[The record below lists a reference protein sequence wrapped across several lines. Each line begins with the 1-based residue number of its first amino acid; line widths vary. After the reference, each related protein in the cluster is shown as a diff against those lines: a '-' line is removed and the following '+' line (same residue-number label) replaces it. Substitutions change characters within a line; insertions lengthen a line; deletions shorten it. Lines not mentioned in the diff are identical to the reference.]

1 MIALV
6 DVNNF
11 YVSCERLFNRS
22 LEHAPV
28 VVLSNNDGCIIS
40 RSNEAKAL
48 GIKMGMPFFQAQD
61 LIKKNHVRV
70 YSSNYPLYADM
81 SNRVMQLLAHLSQ
94 DQEIYSIDESFLKIN
109 QKNYLLHGQH
119 IRTTVLKNVGLP
131 VCVGIAKTK
140 TLAKLANYMA
150 KKYPMFNG
158 VVCFSETNPKTLTKL
173 MCEISVGELW
183 GVGVRLKKR
192 LNELGILTVHD
203 LKTANAK
210 WMKQMF
216 SINMERMVYELNDIE
231 CYPIES
237 IKPDQKQIVCSRSFG
252 QKINRYEDMAD
263 AVATFVQRA
272 SIKLRKQRL
281 TAKQMTLFM
290 RNNLFSSKHRIQ
302 HVIRLQHYDY
312 TDNHQQLLRLAM
324 RGLEKIYHQGIDY
337 HKAGIVL
344 GDLRRSVNLNQDYS
358 AGPQWHHLSN
368 TIDAIRDKYDANI
381 IMSGWQSKDGK
392 WNMKQ
397 SNKSFRFTTS
407 WQELLEAS

>member
-11 YVSCERLFNRS
+11 YVSCERLFNRR
-22 LEHAPV
+22 LENVPV

-61 LIKKNHVRV
+61 LIKKNHVHV

-81 SNRVMQLLAHLSQ
+81 SNRVMQLLAYLSQ
-94 DQEIYSIDESFLKIN
+94 DQEIYSIDESFLKIY
-109 QKNYLLHGQH
+109 QKKYLLYGQH
-119 IRTTVLKNVGLP
+119 IRTMVFKNIGLP

-150 KKYPMFNG
+150 KKYHMFNG
-158 VVCFSETNPKTLTKL
+158 VVCFSETNPEILTKL
-173 MCEISVGELW
+173 MREISVGELW

-210 WMKQMF
+210 WMKQAF
-216 SINMERMVYELNDIE
+216 SVNIERMVYELNNIE

-252 QKINRYEDMAD
+252 QKINCYEDMAD

-272 SIKLRKQRL
+272 SIKLRKQQL
-281 TAKQMTLFM
+281 TAREMTLFM
-290 RNNLFSSKHRIQ
+290 RNNPFSSQHRIQ
-302 HVIRLQHYDY
+302 HAIRLKHYDY
-312 TDNHQQLLRLAM
+312 TDSNQQLLRLAI

-337 HKAGIVL
+337 HKAGIIL
-344 GDLRRSVNLNQDYS
+344 GDLRRSINLNQDNL
-358 AGPQWHHLSN
+358 AGSQRHHLSN
-368 TIDAIRDKYDANI
+368 TIDAIRDKYHANI

-392 WNMKQ
+392 WRMKQ
-397 SNKSFRFTTS
+397 SNKSLRFTTS

>member
-11 YVSCERLFNRS
+11 YVSCERVFNRS
-22 LEHAPV
+22 LEYVPV

-61 LIKKNHVRV
+61 LIKKNNVHV

-119 IRTTVLKNVGLP
+119 IRATILKNVGLP

-150 KKYPMFNG
+150 KKYPIFNG
-158 VVCFSETNPKTLTKL
+158 VVCFSETNPKILTKL

-183 GVGVRLKKR
+183 GVGARLKKR

-210 WMKQMF
+210 WMKQIF
-216 SINMERMVYELNDIE
+216 SVNMERMVYELNDIQ

-272 SIKLRKQRL
+272 SIKLRKQQL

-290 RNNLFSSKHRIQ
+290 RNNPFSSKHRMQ

-312 TDNHQQLLRLAM
+312 TDSHQQLLRLAM
-324 RGLEKIYHQGIDY
+324 HGLEKIYHQGIDY
-337 HKAGIVL
+337 HKAGIIL
-344 GDLRRSVNLNQDYS
+344 GDLRRATNLNQDYS
-358 AGPQWHHLSN
+358 AKPEGHHLSN
-368 TIDAIRDKYDANI
+368 TIDAIRDKYHANI

-392 WNMKQ
+392 WHMRQ
-397 SNKSFRFTTS
+397 LNKSLKFTTS
-407 WQELLEAS
+407 WLELLEAS

>member
-22 LEHAPV
+22 LEHVPV

-61 LIKKNHVRV
+61 LIKKNHVHV

-109 QKNYLLHGQH
+109 QKNYLLYGQH

-150 KKYPMFNG
+150 KKYPIFNG
-158 VVCFSETNPKTLTKL
+158 VVCFSETNAKTLTKL
-173 MCEISVGELW
+173 MSEISVGELW

-210 WMKQMF
+210 WMKQIF
-216 SINMERMVYELNDIE
+216 SVNMERMVYELNDIQ

-272 SIKLRKQRL
+272 SMKLRKQQL

-290 RNNLFSSKHRIQ
+290 RNNPFSSKHRMQ

-312 TDNHQQLLRLAM
+312 TDSHQQLLRLAM
-324 RGLEKIYHQGIDY
+324 HGLEKIYHQGIDY
-337 HKAGIVL
+337 HKAGIIL
-344 GDLRRSVNLNQDYS
+344 GDLRRVTNLNQDYS
-358 AGPQWHHLSN
+358 AKPEGHHLSN
-368 TIDAIRDKYDANI
+368 IIDAIRDKYHANI

-392 WNMKQ
+392 WHMRQ
-397 SNKSFRFTTS
+397 LNKSLKFTTS
-407 WQELLEAS
+407 WLELLEAS

>member
-22 LEHAPV
+22 LEHVPV

-61 LIKKNHVRV
+61 LIKKNHVHV

-81 SNRVMQLLAHLSQ
+81 SNRVMQLLAYLSQ

-140 TLAKLANYMA
+140 TLAKLANYIA

-158 VVCFSETNPKTLTKL
+158 VVCFSETNSKTLTKL
-173 MCEISVGELW
+173 MYEISVGELW

-203 LKTANAK
+203 LKTASAK

-216 SINMERMVYELNDIE
+216 SINIERMVYELNDIQ

-252 QKINRYEDMAD
+252 QKINRYQDMAD

-290 RNNLFSSKHRIQ
+290 RNNPFSSKHRIQ

-324 RGLEKIYHQGIDY
+324 HGLEKIYHQGIDY

-368 TIDAIRDKYDANI
+368 TIDAIRNKYHANI

-407 WQELLEAS
+407 WQELLETS

>member
-11 YVSCERLFNRS
+11 YVSCERVFNRS
-22 LEHAPV
+22 LEYVPV

-61 LIKKNHVRV
+61 LIKKNHVHV

-109 QKNYLLHGQH
+109 QKNYLLYGQR
-119 IRTTVLKNVGLP
+119 IRATVLKNVGLP

-150 KKYPMFNG
+150 KKYPIFNG

-216 SINMERMVYELNDIE
+216 SINIERMVYELNDIQ

-237 IKPDQKQIVCSRSFG
+237 IKPDQKQIICSRSFG

-272 SIKLRKQRL
+272 SIKLRNQQL

-290 RNNLFSSKHRIQ
+290 RNNPFSSKHRMQ

-312 TDNHQQLLRLAM
+312 TDSHQQLLRLAM
-324 RGLEKIYHQGIDY
+324 HGLEKIYHQGIDY
-337 HKAGIVL
+337 HKAGIIL
-344 GDLRRSVNLNQDYS
+344 GDLRRATNLNQDYS
-358 AGPQWHHLSN
+358 AKPEGHHLSN
-368 TIDAIRDKYDANI
+368 TIDAIRDKYHANI

-392 WNMKQ
+392 WHMRQ
-397 SNKSFRFTTS
+397 LNKSLKFTTS
-407 WQELLEAS
+407 WLELLEAS

>member
-22 LEHAPV
+22 LEHVPV

-40 RSNEAKAL
+40 RSNEAKAI

-61 LIKKNHVRV
+61 LIKKNHVHV

-109 QKNYLLHGQH
+109 QKNYLLHGQR

-131 VCVGIAKTK
+131 VSVGIAKTK
-140 TLAKLANYMA
+140 TLAKLANYIA

-203 LKTANAK
+203 LKTASAK

-216 SINMERMVYELNDIE
+216 SINIERMVYELNDIQ

-252 QKINRYEDMAD
+252 QKINRYQDMAG

-290 RNNLFSSKHRIQ
+290 RNNPFSSKHRIQ

-324 RGLEKIYHQGIDY
+324 HGLEKIYHQGIDY

-358 AGPQWHHLSN
+358 AGPQWHQLSN
-368 TIDAIRDKYDANI
+368 TIDAIRDKYHANI

>member
-1 MIALV
+1 ML
-6 DVNNF
+6 
-11 YVSCERLFNRS
+11 
-22 LEHAPV
+22 
-28 VVLSNNDGCIIS
+28 
-40 RSNEAKAL
+40 
-48 GIKMGMPFFQAQD
+48 
-61 LIKKNHVRV
+61 
-70 YSSNYPLYADM
+70 
-81 SNRVMQLLAHLSQ
+81 
-94 DQEIYSIDESFLKIN
+94 
-109 QKNYLLHGQH
+109 
-119 IRTTVLKNVGLP
+119 
-131 VCVGIAKTK
+131 
-140 TLAKLANYMA
+140 
-150 KKYPMFNG
+150 
-158 VVCFSETNPKTLTKL
+158 
-173 MCEISVGELW
+173 
-183 GVGVRLKKR
+183 
-192 LNELGILTVHD
+192 
-203 LKTANAK
+203 
-210 WMKQMF
+210 
-216 SINMERMVYELNDIE
+216 
-231 CYPIES
+231 
-237 IKPDQKQIVCSRSFG
+237 RSFG
-252 QKINRYEDMAD
+252 QKINRYQDMAD

-290 RNNLFSSKHRIQ
+290 RNNPFSSKHRIQ

-324 RGLEKIYHQGIDY
+324 HGLEKIYHQGIDY

>member
-22 LEHAPV
+22 LEHVPV
-28 VVLSNNDGCIIS
+28 IVLSNNDGCIIS

-61 LIKKNHVRV
+61 LIKKNHIHV

-109 QKNYLLHGQH
+109 QKNYLLYGQH

-158 VVCFSETNPKTLTKL
+158 VVCFPETNSKTLTKL

-183 GVGVRLKKR
+183 GVGVRLKNR

-203 LKTANAK
+203 LKIANAK

-216 SINMERMVYELNDIE
+216 SINIERMVYELNDIE

-263 AVATFVQRA
+263 AVATFVQTA

-324 RGLEKIYHQGIDY
+324 HGLEKIYHQGIDY

-344 GDLRRSVNLNQDYS
+344 GDLRRSINLNQDYS
-358 AGPQWHHLSN
+358 AGSQWHHLSN
-368 TIDAIRDKYDANI
+368 TIDAIRDKYHANI

-392 WNMKQ
+392 WHMKQ

-407 WQELLEAS
+407 WQELLEVS

>member
-1 MIALV
+1 
-6 DVNNF
+6 
-11 YVSCERLFNRS
+11 
-22 LEHAPV
+22 
-28 VVLSNNDGCIIS
+28 
-40 RSNEAKAL
+40 
-48 GIKMGMPFFQAQD
+48 
-61 LIKKNHVRV
+61 
-70 YSSNYPLYADM
+70 M

-109 QKNYLLHGQH
+109 QKNYLLYGQH

-150 KKYPMFNG
+150 KKYPIFNG
-158 VVCFSETNPKTLTKL
+158 VVCFSETNAKTLTKL
-173 MCEISVGELW
+173 MSEISVGELW
-183 GVGVRLKKR
+183 GVGARLKKR

-210 WMKQMF
+210 WMKQIF
-216 SINMERMVYELNDIE
+216 SVNMERMVYELNDIQ

-272 SIKLRKQRL
+272 SMKLRKQQL

-290 RNNLFSSKHRIQ
+290 RNNPFSSKHRMQ

-312 TDNHQQLLRLAM
+312 TDSHQQLLRLAM
-324 RGLEKIYHQGIDY
+324 HGLEKIYHQGIDY
-337 HKAGIVL
+337 HKAGIIL
-344 GDLRRSVNLNQDYS
+344 GDLRRATNLNQDYS
-358 AGPQWHHLSN
+358 AKPEGHHLSN
-368 TIDAIRDKYDANI
+368 IIDAIRDKYHANI

-392 WNMKQ
+392 WHMKQ
-397 SNKSFRFTTS
+397 LNKSLKFTTS
-407 WQELLEAS
+407 WLELLEAS

>member
-22 LEHAPV
+22 LEHVPV

-48 GIKMGMPFFQAQD
+48 GIKMGMPFFQAQG
-61 LIKKNHVRV
+61 LIKKNHVHV

-109 QKNYLLHGQH
+109 QKNYLLYGQH

-150 KKYPMFNG
+150 KKYPIFNG
-158 VVCFSETNPKTLTKL
+158 VVYFSETNAKTLTKL
-173 MCEISVGELW
+173 MSKISVGELW
-183 GVGVRLKKR
+183 GVGARLKKR

-210 WMKQMF
+210 WMKQIF
-216 SINMERMVYELNDIE
+216 SVNMERMVYELNDIQ

-263 AVATFVQRA
+263 AVATFVQRT
-272 SIKLRKQRL
+272 SMKLRKQQL

-290 RNNLFSSKHRIQ
+290 RNNPFSSKHRMQ

-312 TDNHQQLLRLAM
+312 TDSHQQLLRLAM
-324 RGLEKIYHQGIDY
+324 HGLEKIYHQGIDY
-337 HKAGIVL
+337 HKAGIIL
-344 GDLRRSVNLNQDYS
+344 GDLRRATNLNQDYS
-358 AGPQWHHLSN
+358 AKPEGHHLSN
-368 TIDAIRDKYDANI
+368 IIDAIRDKYHANI
-381 IMSGWQSKDGK
+381 IMSGWQSKNGK
-392 WNMKQ
+392 WHMKQ
-397 SNKSFRFTTS
+397 LNKSLKFTTS
-407 WQELLEAS
+407 WLELLEAS

>member
-22 LEHAPV
+22 LEHVPV

-61 LIKKNHVRV
+61 LIKKNHVHV

-119 IRTTVLKNVGLP
+119 IRATVLKNVGLP

-203 LKTANAK
+203 LKTASAK

-216 SINMERMVYELNDIE
+216 SINIERMVYELNEIQ

-272 SIKLRKQRL
+272 SIKLRKQQL

-290 RNNLFSSKHRIQ
+290 RNNPFSSKHRIQ

-324 RGLEKIYHQGIDY
+324 HGLEKIYHQGIDY
-337 HKAGIVL
+337 HKAGIIL
-344 GDLRRSVNLNQDYS
+344 GDLRRATNLNQDYS
-358 AGPQWHHLSN
+358 AKPEGHHLSN
-368 TIDAIRDKYDANI
+368 TIDAIRDKYHANI

-392 WNMKQ
+392 WHMRQ
-397 SNKSFRFTTS
+397 LNKSLKFTTS
-407 WQELLEAS
+407 WLELLEAS

>member
-61 LIKKNHVRV
+61 LIKKNHVHV

-81 SNRVMQLLAHLSQ
+81 SNRVMQLLAYLSQ
-94 DQEIYSIDESFLKIN
+94 DQEIYSIDESFLKVN
-109 QKNYLLHGQH
+109 QKNYLLYGQY
-119 IRTTVLKNVGLP
+119 IRATVLKNVGLP

-140 TLAKLANYMA
+140 TLAKLANYIA

-158 VVCFSETNPKTLTKL
+158 VVCFSEINPKTLTKL

-203 LKTANAK
+203 LKTASAK

-216 SINMERMVYELNDIE
+216 SINIERMVYELNDIQ

-272 SIKLRKQRL
+272 SIKLRKQQL

-290 RNNLFSSKHRIQ
+290 RNNPFSSKHRIQ

-324 RGLEKIYHQGIDY
+324 HGLEKIYHQGIDY
-337 HKAGIVL
+337 HKAGVVL

-358 AGPQWHHLSN
+358 AGPQWHSLSN
-368 TIDAIRDKYDANI
+368 TIDVIRDKYHANI

-392 WNMKQ
+392 WHMKQ

-407 WQELLEAS
+407 WQELLEVS

>member
-216 SINMERMVYELNDIE
+216 SINMERMVYELNDIQ

-272 SIKLRKQRL
+272 SIKLRKQQL

-290 RNNLFSSKHRIQ
+290 RNNPFSGKHRIQ

-324 RGLEKIYHQGIDY
+324 HGLEKIYHQGIDY
-337 HKAGIVL
+337 HKAGIIL
-344 GDLRRSVNLNQDYS
+344 GDLRRSINLNQNYS

-368 TIDAIRDKYDANI
+368 TIDAIRDKYHANI

-392 WNMKQ
+392 WHMKQ

>member
-22 LEHAPV
+22 LEHVPV

-61 LIKKNHVRV
+61 LIKKNHVHV

-109 QKNYLLHGQH
+109 QKNYLLYGQY
-119 IRTTVLKNVGLP
+119 IRTTILKNVGLP
-131 VCVGIAKTK
+131 VCVGIAPTK

-158 VVCFSETNPKTLTKL
+158 VVYFSETDPKILTKL
-173 MCEISVGELW
+173 MREISVGELW

-192 LNELGILTVHD
+192 LNKLGILTVHD
-203 LKTANAK
+203 LKSANAK
-210 WMKQMF
+210 WMKQIF
-216 SINMERMVYELNDIE
+216 SVNMERMVYELNDIQ

-252 QKINRYEDMAD
+252 QKINCYEDMAD
-263 AVATFVQRA
+263 AIATFVQRA
-272 SIKLRKQRL
+272 SIKLRKQQL

-290 RNNLFSSKHRIQ
+290 RNNPFSSKRRIQ
-302 HVIRLQHYDY
+302 HFIRLQHYDY
-312 TDNHQQLLRLAM
+312 TDSHQQLLRLAM
-324 RGLEKIYHQGIDY
+324 HGLEKIYHQGIDY
-337 HKAGIVL
+337 HKSGIIL
-344 GDLRRSVNLNQDYS
+344 GDLRRSINLNHDYS
-358 AGPQWHHLSN
+358 ARPQGHLLSN
-368 TIDAIRDKYDANI
+368 TIDAIRDKYHANI

-397 SNKSFRFTTS
+397 LNKSLKFTTS

>member
-22 LEHAPV
+22 LEHVPV

-61 LIKKNHVRV
+61 LIKKNNVHV

-119 IRTTVLKNVGLP
+119 IRATILKNVGLP

-150 KKYPMFNG
+150 KKYPIFNG
-158 VVCFSETNPKTLTKL
+158 VVCFSETNAKTLTKL
-173 MCEISVGELW
+173 MSEISVGELW
-183 GVGVRLKKR
+183 GVGARLKKR

-210 WMKQMF
+210 WMKQIF
-216 SINMERMVYELNDIE
+216 SVNMERMVYELNDIQ

-272 SIKLRKQRL
+272 SMKLRKQQL

-290 RNNLFSSKHRIQ
+290 RNNPFSSKHRMQ

-312 TDNHQQLLRLAM
+312 TDSHQQLLRLAM
-324 RGLEKIYHQGIDY
+324 HGLEKIYHQGIDY
-337 HKAGIVL
+337 HKAGIIL
-344 GDLRRSVNLNQDYS
+344 GDLRRATNLNQDYS
-358 AGPQWHHLSN
+358 AKPEGHHLSN
-368 TIDAIRDKYDANI
+368 TIDAIRDKYHANI

-392 WNMKQ
+392 WHMRQ
-397 SNKSFRFTTS
+397 LNKSLKFTTS
-407 WQELLEAS
+407 WLELLEAS

>member
-61 LIKKNHVRV
+61 LIKKNHVHV

-81 SNRVMQLLAHLSQ
+81 SNRVMQLLANLSQ

-109 QKNYLLHGQH
+109 QKNYLLYGQH
-119 IRTTVLKNVGLP
+119 IRATILKNVGLP

-150 KKYPMFNG
+150 KKYPIFNG
-158 VVCFSETNPKTLTKL
+158 VVCFSETNHKTLTKL

-203 LKTANAK
+203 LKTASAK

-216 SINMERMVYELNDIE
+216 SINIERMVYELNDIQ

-272 SIKLRKQRL
+272 SIKLRKQQL

-290 RNNLFSSKHRIQ
+290 RNNPFSSKHRIQ

-312 TDNHQQLLRLAM
+312 TNNHQQLLRLAM
-324 RGLEKIYHQGIDY
+324 HGLEKIYHQGIDY

-344 GDLRRSVNLNQDYS
+344 GNLRRSINLNQDYS

-368 TIDAIRDKYDANI
+368 TIDAIRDKYHANI

-392 WNMKQ
+392 WHMKQ

>member
-22 LEHAPV
+22 LEHVPV

-48 GIKMGMPFFQAQD
+48 GIKMGMPFFKAQD
-61 LIKKNHVRV
+61 LIKKNHVHV

-119 IRTTVLKNVGLP
+119 IRKTVLKNVGLP

-150 KKYPMFNG
+150 KKYPIFNG

-203 LKTANAK
+203 LKIANAK

-216 SINMERMVYELNDIE
+216 SINIERMVYELNDIQ

-272 SIKLRKQRL
+272 SIKLRKQQL

-290 RNNLFSSKHRIQ
+290 RNNPFSGKHRIQ

-324 RGLEKIYHQGIDY
+324 HGLEKIYHQGIDY
-337 HKAGIVL
+337 HKAGIIL
-344 GDLRRSVNLNQDYS
+344 GDLRRSINLNQDYS

-368 TIDAIRDKYDANI
+368 TIDAIRDKYHANI

-392 WNMKQ
+392 WHMKQ

>member
-22 LEHAPV
+22 LEHVPV

-61 LIKKNHVRV
+61 LIKKNHVHV

-81 SNRVMQLLAHLSQ
+81 SNRVMQLLAYLSQ

-158 VVCFSETNPKTLTKL
+158 VVCFSESNSKTLTKL

-216 SINMERMVYELNDIE
+216 SINIERMIYELNDIQ

-324 RGLEKIYHQGIDY
+324 HGLEKIYHQGIDY

-368 TIDAIRDKYDANI
+368 IIDAIRDKYHANI

-392 WNMKQ
+392 WHMKQ